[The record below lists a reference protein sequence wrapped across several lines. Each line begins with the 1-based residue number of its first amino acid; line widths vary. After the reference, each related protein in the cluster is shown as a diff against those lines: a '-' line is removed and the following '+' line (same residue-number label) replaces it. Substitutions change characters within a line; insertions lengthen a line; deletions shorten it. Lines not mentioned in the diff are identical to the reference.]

1 MKQKPDANIKAD
13 PFAST
18 TGGLGFITQKTES
31 SFKDDDDIL
40 DVIGGDNSN
49 KILTSKNAGTPTP
62 INLDRY

>member
-49 KILTSKNAGTPTP
+49 KF
-62 INLDRY
+62 